1 MASSVK
7 SIKVTYNSINEKNS
21 FTHGDWISGQVT
33 VDVAKDC
40 QIDSLFVKIKAK
52 ADVFWTERLFNR
64 THVYTAKEK
73 YLSFK
78 YYFIRDKNLKDDNK
92 QTLLRNQQGETYSSV
107 VAPGCHVYPF
117 AIQIPYINLP
127 SSFRGSYGKIV
138 HVLQAS
144 LGRSM
149 RVTKKD
155 SAYFNFVSRTDL
167 NAPWLMT
174 PQHGSKDKKM
184 KVFSSGTVSM
194 DVNIEKTGFLQGE
207 GIKVFANIQNNS
219 SREIKPK
226 YCLYT
231 EHIFVAGGEKTV
243 NNYDV
248 FKEVGEPIA
257 PSTEQKVTRVI
268 TIPNTVEPS
277 LLNSNLIKVE
287 YGLKVYLDVK
297 LASDPEIKFPI
308 VILWASQVS
317 AAAPQPVPTGFG
329 FDTFRPPVPQVWGV
343 VPPAAAAQPLA
354 PPPAAAQPLAPPLAP
369 PPASAPPLAPAL
381 APAAP
386 QPFDPPPPY
395 EAQGMYPPLEKFDNK
410 YQ

>member
-1 MASSVK
+1 I
-7 SIKVTYNSINEKNS
+7 IKVTYNSINEKNS

-73 YLSFK
+73 YLTSPFL
-78 YYFIRDKNLKDDNK
+78 YTFAD
-92 QTLLRNQQGETYSSV
+92 SSV

-287 YGLKVYLDVK
+287 YGLKVSSSPYVISIKCLKYAERK
-297 LASDPEIKFPI
+297 LVIKNRQI
-308 VILWASQVS
+308 WL
-317 AAAPQPVPTGFG
+317 
-329 FDTFRPPVPQVWGV
+329 
-343 VPPAAAAQPLA
+343 
-354 PPPAAAQPLAPPLAP
+354 
-369 PPASAPPLAPAL
+369 
-381 APAAP
+381 
-386 QPFDPPPPY
+386 
-395 EAQGMYPPLEKFDNK
+395 
-410 YQ
+410 